1 MARSTQRSTRSSQR
15 QHSPPPPPR
24 LSLSDD
30 EEEDDTDSSDDGM
43 DVDQRARAASSSC
56 SVSDSDKP
64 MDDDLINDPAFFC
77 DISKAATQASQ
88 IVAQAEGPL
97 RLSLRKAINATSPD
111 NLQTLYAILLDSVR
125 RSDLLRKEFSEFV
138 PQDMRRSLQ
147 VPKAISKTFI
157 KKRAQK
163 FLNFG
168 FEKALD
174 ELMNC
179 FDHSKE
185 IIGWNPFAAFADI
198 VEAGAVVRSPE
209 IVQSCSRLT
218 LGADWALLS
227 EEDEKRIGSTLVK
240 RLYLLHLWR
249 LAEIDDL
256 LARWSGKF
264 RSASTCTTCNTD
276 PWEIFLL
283 TLLVGL
289 KKEGTRYVDVE
300 TASDTSSESGDDE
313 NTDVDMNDHTLASDS
328 DEEDNHARQAS
339 DDDDGNESEGDIDP
353 RLRLA
358 RLPYDDS
365 EEPPRPSTKGLVCR
379 QRYLRNYGPNAYI
392 LRIISMDEFGCGTF
406 KKSPMKVCPD
416 CGFRFDGQVAL
427 PESRFC
433 QDIRRAVQVARQQI
447 SETQEVIDLP

>member
-1 MARSTQRSTRSSQR
+1 
-15 QHSPPPPPR
+15 
-24 LSLSDD
+24 
-30 EEEDDTDSSDDGM
+30 
-43 DVDQRARAASSSC
+43 
-56 SVSDSDKP
+56 
-64 MDDDLINDPAFFC
+64 
-77 DISKAATQASQ
+77 
-88 IVAQAEGPL
+88 
-97 RLSLRKAINATSPD
+97 
-111 NLQTLYAILLDSVR
+111 
-125 RSDLLRKEFSEFV
+125 
-138 PQDMRRSLQ
+138 
-147 VPKAISKTFI
+147 
-157 KKRAQK
+157 
-163 FLNFG
+163 
-168 FEKALD
+168 
-174 ELMNC
+174 MNC
-179 FDHSKE
+179 FDHPKE

-218 LGADWALLS
+218 LGADWGLLS
-227 EEDEKRIGSTLVK
+227 KEDEKRIGPTLLM
-240 RLYLLHLWR
+240 RLCRLHFWR

-264 RSASTCTTCNTD
+264 RPASTCTTCNTD

-328 DEEDNHARQAS
+328 DEEDDHARQASDAS
-339 DDDDGNESEGDIDP
+339 DDDDGNESEGDIDR
-353 RLRLA
+353 RLMFAGLA
-358 RLPYDDS
+358 YVDS

-379 QRYLRNYGPNAYI
+379 QRFLLNYGPNAYI

-416 CGFRFDGQVAL
+416 CGFRFDGQVPL